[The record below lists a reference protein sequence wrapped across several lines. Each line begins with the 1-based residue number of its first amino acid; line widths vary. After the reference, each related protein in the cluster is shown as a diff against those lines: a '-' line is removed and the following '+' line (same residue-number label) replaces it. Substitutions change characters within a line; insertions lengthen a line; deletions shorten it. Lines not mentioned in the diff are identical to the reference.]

1 MRTLRPRLI
10 VAGVVASTALGFAA
24 SAPAAYMQLTQDRA
38 LTALATAS
46 GPGTPAVS
54 DPQTETSTALG
65 SFDRS
70 FTSSA
75 RVQRINFPN
84 EFAQA
89 AAAASQ
95 AVTFGPESIAGQF
108 LISGFTGQLAAL
120 ETAGSTASSQ
130 WSTRFGVDKATPF
143 RVSGE
148 GSLQTGGLGSIGT
161 SSVTFAFNGDGPG
174 ESFVGQ
180 GGIGGTGPFDVSGV
194 LQPGHVYT
202 LIARI
207 EAQKSGGP
215 LGDDFQK
222 DFNGNIHFTL
232 AVPEPASAGALLTAG
247 VLASLRR
254 RRVRSGTSAA
264 AGA

>member
-1 MRTLRPRLI
+1 MRARRSSLI
-10 VAGVVASTALGFAA
+10 VAGIVAFTVLGFAA
-24 SAPAAYMQLTQDRA
+24 AAPAAYMQLTQDRA

-75 RVQRINFPN
+75 RVQRIGFPN

-108 LISGFTGQLAAL
+108 LISGSTSQLAAG
-120 ETAGSTASSQ
+120 ETAGSTGSSQ
-130 WSTRFGVDKATPF
+130 WSTRFSVDKATPF
-143 RVSGE
+143 HVSGQ
-148 GSLQTGGLGSIGT
+148 GSVQMGGLGSIGT

-207 EAQKSGGP
+207 EAGKGGGP

-222 DFNGNIHFTL
+222 DFNGNLHFTL
-232 AVPEPASAGALLTAG
+232 AVPEPASAAGVTTAG
-247 VLASLRR
+247 LLASLRR
-254 RRVRSGTSAA
+254 RRGASLRS
-264 AGA
+264 